1 VNERVV
7 VDTSVLVA
15 ALRSRSGASREV
27 MRRCLLNKI
36 EPVLG
41 QKLFSEYLDVFD
53 RPEVFGDC
61 PVDRATRQEL
71 LNGFLSVCSWVEVFF
86 LWRPNL
92 PDEAD
97 NHVLELAVAAQA
109 RSVITFNVGDFRG
122 DLRFPRIAILT
133 PSQFLKMR

>member
-1 VNERVV
+1 VSERVV

-15 ALRSRSGASREV
+15 ALRSRSGAAREV
-27 MRRCLLNKI
+27 MRRCLLRQI

-41 QKLFSEYLDVFD
+41 RKLFSEYLDVFE
-53 RPEVFGDC
+53 RPEVFSDC
-61 PVDRATRQEL
+61 PVDGSTREEL

-97 NHVLELAVAAQA
+97 NPVLELAVAAQA
-109 RSVITFNVGDFRG
+109 RSVITLMSAIFAASCDFRN
-122 DLRFPRIAILT
+122 
-133 PSQFLKMR
+133 SQF